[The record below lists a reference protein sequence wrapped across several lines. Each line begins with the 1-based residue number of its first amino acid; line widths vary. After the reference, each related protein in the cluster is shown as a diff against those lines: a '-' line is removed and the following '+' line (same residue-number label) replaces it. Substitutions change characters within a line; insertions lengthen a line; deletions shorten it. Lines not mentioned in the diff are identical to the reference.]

1 VIIHIPDEPAAPP
14 DAPPPVPAATEAP
27 LPPEPPV
34 SLPDWVVHPPATSEV
49 TRQHAR
55 KLRAIRDIGN
65 A

>member
-1 VIIHIPDEPAAPP
+1 
-14 DAPPPVPAATEAP
+14 
-27 LPPEPPV
+27 
-34 SLPDWVVHPPATSEV
+34 LPDWVVHPPATSEV